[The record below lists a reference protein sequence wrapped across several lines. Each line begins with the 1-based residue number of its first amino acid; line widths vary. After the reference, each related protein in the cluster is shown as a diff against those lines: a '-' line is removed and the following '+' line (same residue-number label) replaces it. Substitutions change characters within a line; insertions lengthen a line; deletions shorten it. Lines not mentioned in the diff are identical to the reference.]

1 MNSQPFGPWLAAAIF
16 LALATFSV
24 SLIPYFFPTAFTT
37 FLEKWRSLNSLKKLA
52 LIGILI
58 GVTAFAGTKPS
69 SGDDDT
75 SGGSSTNDVTVVEGD
90 STNDVVVIDGDCTN
104 DVTVI
109 EGDSTNDVA
118 IIEGDSTN
126 SVPDDASSPTNQPP
140 PVLMA
145 SRPRLVMSAPPQ
157 QTEPGILC
165 SPSPSTFTSIT
176 AWNKRGAYCDWV
188 HITFPDD
195 FAFPAGTNLLTGV
208 TVMAYGELREN
219 LHCSPST
226 SPFALP
232 ARVSLVPDESTFSY
246 GLTPSNTFLFAWQN
260 VCVNRSPTN
269 RVDASIELFR
279 NGACSV
285 RFDTVETFYPALP
298 PPGYVG
304 SAQDNDWAAAAFSPT
319 DYAAITNK
327 GYDTWLMEDKVGINE
342 QNGLY
347 KATITVHSM
356 PPNDEPCY
364 LECGPYRVIVTEPG
378 EYSFPLQVFTHYT
391 ARTYPTPVPLS
402 VEYDDGYRGSPSLLG
417 APAPQNSA
425 PRLMGFGLPL
435 IVPLPIF
442 LDASMH
448 VWPSSIDL
456 RYARNY
462 VIEIWCNLPT
472 AAQSV
477 WESASGL
484 TVLHFISPSLAE
496 IDEVF
501 DNDVVSFTRITGMGS
516 CSGSVPIT
524 GAEYNHCCCCGNCS
538 GENCSCGC
546 DCPNHHVHDDG
557 TNAPPQTGTQP

>member
-1 MNSQPFGPWLAAAIF
+1 MNSQPFGPWLATAIF

-24 SLIPYFFPTAFTT
+24 SLIPYFFPTAFST

-58 GVTAFAGTKPS
+58 GVTAFGGTKPS
-69 SGDDDT
+69 S
-75 SGGSSTNDVTVVEGD
+75 
-90 STNDVVVIDGDCTN
+90 
-104 DVTVI
+104 
-109 EGDSTNDVA
+109 
-118 IIEGDSTN
+118 GDSTN

-145 SRPRLVMSAPPQ
+145 TRPQLVPSAPPSYASQ
-157 QTEPGILC
+157 
-165 SPSPSTFTSIT
+165 PSQLVTNWTV
-176 AWNKRGAYCDWV
+176 RGAYCDWV
-188 HITFPDD
+188 HITFPDG
-195 FAFPAGTNLLTGV
+195 FAFPSGTNLMTGV
-208 TVMAYGELREN
+208 TVMAYGTLRQT
-219 LHCSPST
+219 LKDPT
-226 SPFALP
+226 PIAALP
-232 ARVSLVPDESTFSY
+232 QEVSLEPSVSSFVY
-246 GLTPSNTFLFAWQN
+246 GLTSSNSFVFAWSN
-260 VCVNRSPTN
+260 VCVNRSLTN

-298 PPGYVG
+298 PPDYVG
-304 SAQDNDWAAAAFSPT
+304 SAQDDNWLAAAFSPS

-327 GYDTWLMEDKVGINE
+327 GYARWLMEDKVGINE

-364 LECGPYRVIVTEPG
+364 LECGPYRVVVTEPG

-391 ARTYPTPVPLS
+391 ARTYPAPVPLS
-402 VEYDDGYRGSPSLLG
+402 VEYDDGYRGTPSLLG

-448 VWPSSIDL
+448 VWPSSIEL
-456 RYARNY
+456 NQARNST
-462 VIEIWCNLPT
+462 IEVWCNVAGSPQL
-472 AAQSV
+472 QC
-477 WESASGL
+477 ESLYGE
-484 TVLHFISPSLAE
+484 TETRFISPSIVEIVEARAEDLMRIFLAL
-496 IDEVF
+496 
-501 DNDVVSFTRITGMGS
+501 DNLS
-516 CSGSVPIT
+516 CSCEIPIT
-524 GAEYNHCCCCGNCS
+524 VPDYYHWCCCGNCS

-546 DCPNHHVHDDG
+546 DCLNHHIHDEG